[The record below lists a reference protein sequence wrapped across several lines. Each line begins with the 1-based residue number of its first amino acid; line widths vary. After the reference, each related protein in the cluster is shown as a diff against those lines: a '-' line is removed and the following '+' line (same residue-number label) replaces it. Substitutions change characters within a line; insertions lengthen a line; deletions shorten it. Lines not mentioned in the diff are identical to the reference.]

1 MQGSLLVVL
10 DLFCGHR
17 TFMFSASR
25 SQRDKDNTWDVIKS
39 NCRQPVMLQP
49 SLVLCSQESEVG
61 RLAPVVLFGPN
72 CPGLEI
78 AKIVE
83 AVGLSLHAITIHSL
97 NLYSGT
103 VLWLIC
109 QLHHFPSLRH
119 LRDNNNKKSRKCN
132 K

>member
-1 MQGSLLVVL
+1 MSLCLSFL
-10 DLFCGHR
+10 IFLR
-17 TFMFSASR
+17 TSHFIFSASR
-25 SQRDKDNTWDVIKS
+25 SQRDNTWDVIKS
-39 NCRQPVMLQP
+39 NRRQPVMLQP
-49 SLVLCSQESEVG
+49 SLVLFSQEREAG

-78 AKIVE
+78 AKNVE

-97 NLYSGT
+97 NLLSGT

-119 LRDNNNKKSRKCN
+119 LRHYNKNNNKKV
-132 K
+132 